1 MVELITV
8 RKSPIQINSLW
19 HAACFCI
26 GRKSIP
32 YEEDNSLNT
41 GYAVT
46 DLPFD
51 LFDSIVYYPVTCSG
65 LVF

>member
-1 MVELITV
+1 MYFGTG
-8 RKSPIQINSLW
+8 
-19 HAACFCI
+19 HAFVYI
-26 GRKSIP
+26 SKSIP
-32 YEEDNSLNT
+32 YEKDNSLNT